1 MLYVLPLSAWP
12 TIRVSQHR
20 LLIGPGVG
28 PGHRRKKRY
37 GLQHQHHSHHITIL
51 CNHRQHNQ
59 CLYTKRVAVL
69 MYNVLTGEGG
79 GGQTAAEV
87 KQKAAGVIGHVYAMC
102 KNTHVYACVGIR
114 MHCLFSFVVLDGACW
129 ALDTYFDMQCHGRC
143 HMKRWARTFFWK
155 ASDSSRA

>member
-1 MLYVLPLSAWP
+1 M
-12 TIRVSQHR
+12 
-20 LLIGPGVG
+20 IGPGVG

-37 GLQHQHHSHHITIL
+37 GLQHQHHRRHITIVYIIIAIMISA
-51 CNHRQHNQ
+51 CIQKGWQ
-59 CLYTKRVAVL
+59 CLCTQCAHR
-69 MYNVLTGEGG
+69 GG
-79 GGQTAAEV
+79 GGRGQTAAEV